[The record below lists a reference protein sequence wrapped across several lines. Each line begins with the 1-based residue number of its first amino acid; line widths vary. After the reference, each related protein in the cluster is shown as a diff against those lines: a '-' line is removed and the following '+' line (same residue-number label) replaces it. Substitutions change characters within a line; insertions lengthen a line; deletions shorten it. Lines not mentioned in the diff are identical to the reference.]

1 MFLQGDWQRATSK
14 DSVKVICDA
23 LIMIE
28 NNALLEPKFY
38 GLPCL
43 SHPDL
48 DLYLDATNLNNIR
61 QSHNLLS
68 SHDGV
73 GVDAR
78 IYGVFCQHSVRT
90 VSTLEIANK
99 AKLPFEFVESYANRF
114 EEKGLIEQKPCF
126 KVYETELQMQVA

>member
-1 MFLQGDWQRATSK
+1 MFQEYHSSGDNLRLFLQGDWQERHQKT
-14 DSVKVICDA
+14 VKVICDA

-78 IYGVFCQHSVRT
+78 AFM
-90 VSTLEIANK
+90 
-99 AKLPFEFVESYANRF
+99 EFFLSALSENRF
-114 EEKGLIEQKPCF
+114 QRK
-126 KVYETELQMQVA
+126 